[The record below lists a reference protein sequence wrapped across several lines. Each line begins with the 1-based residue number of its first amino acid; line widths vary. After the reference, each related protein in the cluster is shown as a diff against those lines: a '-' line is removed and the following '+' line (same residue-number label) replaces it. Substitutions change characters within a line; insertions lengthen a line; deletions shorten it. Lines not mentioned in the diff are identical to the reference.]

1 MKLYIPE
8 DRLTIHA
15 IYRGKGHA
23 SIFIWFLWIHVMC
36 FCRRSHFS
44 CSLLGL
50 HCEQPACWLVYLR
63 VRRVSRY
70 DPKQPKFQI
79 GYDGSVSLIVF
90 QRTKSLEFFGVLLS
104 WVFGQTWC
112 KSTLLCRIYTG
123 EEKFWAIF
131 FVVFFIMYVVSTAQM
146 LEKYNSSSSFYLL
159 RYNLLKQ
166 Q

>member
-8 DRLTIHA
+8 DGLTIHA

-23 SIFIWFLWIHVMC
+23 SIFIWFLWIHIMC
-36 FCRRSHFS
+36 FCGRSHFS

-50 HCEQPACWLVYLR
+50 RCEQPACWLVYL
-63 VRRVSRY
+63 RRVSRY

-79 GYDGSVSLIVF
+79 GYDESVSLIVF
-90 QRTKSLEFFGVLLS
+90 QWTKSLEFFGVLLS

-131 FVVFFIMYVVSTAQM
+131 SLFFICMYIAQM
-146 LEKYNSSSSFYLL
+146 LEKFNSSQLL
-159 RYNLLKQ
+159 PSKPDG
-166 Q
+166 